1 MARVHTTKA
10 NGQAERKCGRCGHV
24 IEKGESYFWAKPGF
38 RTRRPVVR
46 CSKHPFRQSELTTGV
61 RSEAL
66 AAVEAFED
74 AIDSVDSFDLLD
86 SVRTDL
92 ESALDDYV
100 FTREEAL
107 GAWPNGNI
115 QLEEYRDQAESARDE
130 VAGWSA
136 NYSDTDEPDEDTL
149 DEMAAVAREDG
160 DHFTREDLVEVWLQE
175 KLEEAK
181 SDLSDVVS
189 GLDL

>member
-10 NGQAERKCGRCGHV
+10 NGRAQRKCGRCGHEV
-24 IEKGESYFWAKPGF
+24 QKGETYYWAKPGF

-46 CSKHPFRQSELTTGV
+46 CVKHPFRQSELTTGV

-100 FTREEAL
+100 STREEAL
-107 GAWPNGNI
+107 EAWPNGNS

-136 NYSDTDEPDEDTL
+136 DYSDTDEPDEDTL
-149 DEMAAVAREDG
+149 DEMAAVG
-160 DHFTREDLVEVWLQE
+160 DHFTREDLVEVWLQD